1 MQLNDILGVIIVYAY
16 VAFLLVLTEKWLSKK
31 DTMVSR
37 KLLHIM
43 VGNIAFLL
51 PLFVTREI
59 MAFVAAAPFIVLTYL
74 ISPFSPFRKVR
85 DRLSKTG
92 HGLGLVYYAIA
103 WTVLAYVFFDHKEI
117 IAMGILAMSYGDGF
131 ASILGIKY
139 GTKTYKIFSDRKSY
153 IGSISMFLFTI
164 LLLEIALLYYQV
176 PTQLL
181 TFPMLLVLAGVATLT
196 EGLTPKGLD
205 NLSVP
210 FVVAVL
216 YWYFQYYLGVM

>member
-139 GTKTYKIFSDRKSY
+139 GRKTYKIFSDRKSY